1 MDANPAIKIMRKIKY
16 WIYKQC
22 YLQCLKENSDEV
34 VTRWFRIKMNKY
46 DT

>member
-1 MDANPAIKIMRKIKY
+1 MVRKLKH
-16 WIYKQC
+16 WVYKQC
-22 YLQCLKENSDEV
+22 YLQSLNNNSSEV